1 MKIDEIPE
9 QRIAE
14 YITTW
19 NSARYFAESD
29 NANCSVFSTTSHIRK
44 MILKT
49 RRVNSNRVR
58 TCFLLGLFKSTYI
71 PTTFSIIPSVATI
84 GIIPPYMTKSSVMG
98 TTTSS
103 ETLFGFKRC
112 EELLFSLLF
121 SLNTWNKVEF
131 QDLTRSKSFPSF
143 CAVLTISFS
152 RWCGPVVLF
161 KRLRMV
167 SGIFTLPESTI
178 EKRSLLSNIS
188 RIPPVF
194 LFLVAIF
201 NSEKS
206 LFCPQNLACCQYPI
220 IQCKKLYQTLYKD
233 LYSWKVEQPH

>member
-14 YITTW
+14 YIRTW

-29 NANCSVFSTTSHIRK
+29 NPNCSVFSTTSQLRK

-49 RRVNSNRVR
+49 RRVNSKRVR

-71 PTTFSIIPSVATI
+71 PTIFSITPSVAAI
-84 GIIPPYMTKSSVMG
+84 GIIPPYITKSSVTG
-98 TTTSS
+98 TSTSS
-103 ETLFGFKRC
+103 ETLVGFKIC

-121 SLNTWNKVEF
+121 LLNTWNKVEF
-131 QDLTRSKSFPSF
+131 QDLTKSKSFPSF

-152 RWCGPVVLF
+152 RWCGSVVLF
-161 KRLRMV
+161 KRVRIV

-188 RIPPVF
+188 RIPLVF

-201 NSEKS
+201 NSE
-206 LFCPQNLACCQYPI
+206 
-220 IQCKKLYQTLYKD
+220 
-233 LYSWKVEQPH
+233 